1 MFTLQC
7 FTGGIAQT
15 NGWLLAL
22 NDIHILVDAPE
33 GVGAWLEGKKVK
45 VAALILTHQHFDH
58 VLDAAE
64 IADTHGCPVLAWNAF
79 SRDLTLERLY
89 GAVSGSPFHVKEFKV
104 THVLE
109 GERSVEIGG
118 REWTLF
124 HIPGHSPDSVCFHQP
139 ELGLVLGGDV
149 LFQSG
154 VGRTDFPGGS
164 WEMLLTGIERDLLP
178 LPDQTRVLPG
188 HGAETTIGRER
199 MGNPFLNQL

>member
-15 NGWLLAL
+15 NGWLLSV
-22 NDIHILVDAPE
+22 NDVHILVDAPE
-33 GVGAWLEGKKVK
+33 GVAEWLDPMGLKIGALV
-45 VAALILTHQHFDH
+45 LTHQHFDH
-58 VLDAAE
+58 VLGASE
-64 IADTHGCPVLAWNAF
+64 IVEKYGCPVLAWNPF

-89 GAVSGSPFHVKEFKV
+89 GAVTGSPFHVMAFEV
-104 THVLE
+104 SEVLE
-109 GERSVEIGG
+109 GRSTASFGG
-118 REWTLF
+118 MDWTLF
-124 HIPGHSPDSVCFHQP
+124 HIPGHSPDSVCFYQP

-149 LFQSG
+149 LFESG

-188 HGAETTIGRER
+188 HGGETTIGRER
-199 MGNPFLNQL
+199 MMNPFLIQS